1 MNAKERRHVARLEA
15 KIRLLE
21 EQRSEDWAAYRKCLQ
36 ELVDVKLENESWREM
51 AREILDG
58 PP

>member
-36 ELVDVKLENESWREM
+36 ELVEVKLENES
-51 AREILDG
+51 
-58 PP
+58 

>member
-21 EQRSEDWAAYRKCLQ
+21 EQRDQVLDVQRELMSEV
-36 ELVDVKLENESWREM
+36 VDLKLRIVGHEDM